1 MVYKKVKKIEEN
13 LSVIG
18 IGCWNFGGDW
28 DGVTDQSVKQ
38 VVRAAIE
45 EGINFFDVAPVY
57 GFYHAEAVLGK
68 IMKQEGI
75 RNKIFLAS
83 KCGLRWGK
91 DRVTRNDL
99 SRKSILEEIDASLS
113 RLQTDHIDLYQLHW
127 PDHTTPIEE
136 TAETLKEIQKA
147 GKIRYVGLSNFSQ
160 SEVEKFESY
169 IEVHAQ
175 QGLYNM
181 LERNTSQYHNI
192 PLEYKTELEV
202 FPHVKREGQ
211 AFLPYS
217 PLCQGLL
224 TGVFHRQ
231 GNFSKDDIRNQN
243 PKFSLDPKNDIYFEI
258 TESLKKFSEKI
269 EKPLY
274 EVAIN
279 WLRSKEQI
287 TSIIAGVK
295 SVDELSKNLK
305 SLEWKLDQEMLN
317 EIEKIIDP
325 VRVL

>member
-1 MVYKKVKKIEEN
+1 MVYKKVKKIPEE
-13 LSVIG
+13 LSAIG

-28 DGVTDQSVKQ
+28 DGVTDQSVKR
-38 VVRAAIE
+38 VVCSAIE

-57 GFYHAEAVLGK
+57 GFHHAETVLGK
-68 IMKQEGI
+68 VMKQEGL
-75 RNKIFLAS
+75 RSKIFLAS

-91 DRVTRNDL
+91 DRITRNDL
-99 SRKSILEEIDASLS
+99 SRKSILEEIDASLE

-127 PDHTTPIEE
+127 PDHKTATEE
-136 TAETLKEIQKA
+136 TADTLKEIQKA

-160 SEVEKFESY
+160 QDVERFESY
-169 IEVHAQ
+169 IEIHAQ

-224 TGVFHRQ
+224 TGAFRRQ
-231 GNFSKDDIRNQN
+231 GNFSQNDIRNQN
-243 PKFSLDPKNDIYFEI
+243 PKFSADPQNDIYFEI
-258 TESLKKFSEKI
+258 TESLKKFAGKI
-269 EKPLY
+269 GKPLY

-279 WLRSKEQI
+279 WLRQKEEI
-287 TSIIAGVK
+287 ATVIAGVK
-295 SVDELSKNLK
+295 SAEELKKNLK
-305 SLEWKLDQEMLN
+305 SLTWTLDQEMLA
-317 EIEKIIDP
+317 EIDKIIAP
-325 VRVL
+325 VKLL

>member
-1 MVYKKVKKIEEN
+1 MVYKKVKKIEEEI
-13 LSVIG
+13 SAIG

-28 DGVTDQSVKQ
+28 DSVTDQSVRQ
-38 VVRAAIE
+38 VVCSAID

-57 GFYHAEAVLGK
+57 GFHHAETILGK
-68 IMKQEGI
+68 VLKQEGL

-83 KCGLRWGK
+83 KCGLRWGD

-99 SRKSILEEIDASLS
+99 SRNSILEEVDASLT

-127 PDHTTPIEE
+127 PDPATSIEE

-160 SEVEKFESY
+160 RDVEVFESLME
-169 IEVHAQ
+169 IHAQ

-181 LERNTSQYHNI
+181 LERNTFQYHNI
-192 PLEYKTELEV
+192 PLAYKTEQEV
-202 FPHVKREGQ
+202 IPHVRREGQ

-224 TGVFHRQ
+224 TGSFHRL
-231 GNFSKDDIRNQN
+231 GNFSKNDIRNQN
-243 PKFSLDPKNDIYFEI
+243 PKFSADSKNDIYFEI
-258 TESLKKFSEKI
+258 VENLKAFSGRLG
-269 EKPLY
+269 KPLY

-279 WLRSKEQI
+279 WLRQKDEI

-295 SVDELSKNLK
+295 SSEELRKNLK
-305 SLEWKLDQEMLN
+305 SLTWTLDQGMLE
-317 EIEKIIDP
+317 EIEEIIVP
-325 VRVL
+325 VSLL